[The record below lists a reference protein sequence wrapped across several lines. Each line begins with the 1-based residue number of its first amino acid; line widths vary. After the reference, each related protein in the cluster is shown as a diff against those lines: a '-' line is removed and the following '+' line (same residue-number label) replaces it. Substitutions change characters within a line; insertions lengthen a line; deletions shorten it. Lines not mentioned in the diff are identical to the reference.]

1 MASSL
6 AHHRFAMSTHTDNVE
21 PGSKSKILLP
31 IAEEVSNMVVQ
42 LNSADRP
49 SEQEFD
55 LLGFW
60 VGKESD
66 NLVSDRLQPRFE
78 CSKVKIRP
86 DHHPEPVV
94 LSRRRLNL
102 QETSSLKYS
111 QEHLVS
117 DSWFRTARNDNSS
130 RASHN
135 RCLGQYPLDSKEYKS
150 KSEAN

>member
-1 MASSL
+1 MLFRS
-6 AHHRFAMSTHTDNVE
+6 
-21 PGSKSKILLP
+21 
-31 IAEEVSNMVVQ
+31 MVVQ

-66 NLVSDRLQPRFE
+66 NLVSDRLQPRLE
-78 CSKVKIRP
+78 CSKVKMRP
-86 DHHPEPVV
+86 DHHSEPVV

-135 RCLGQYPLDSKEYKS
+135 RCLGQCPLDSEAYKS
-150 KSEAN
+150 KSEAKLAANSHVEDFDRLLCGL